1 MKKNLYAVE
10 CLVPLDKQALELH
23 EKYTSIVSVGGF
35 YTYKELVWLFHEE
48 EKKANSKIA
57 QLSTWWQSFEWE
69 ETKRSG
75 KPTIYTITKVFD
87 KPRQFWLPYT
97 RLYSLQ

>member
-1 MKKNLYAVE
+1 MKKDLFAVE
-10 CLVPLDKQALELH
+10 CQLDKQALELH

-35 YTYKELVWLFHEE
+35 FTYKELVWLFHEE

-69 ETKRSG
+69 ETKREG
-75 KPTIYTITKVFD
+75 KATIYTITKVFD
-87 KPRQFWLPYT
+87 KPRQRIDYT
-97 RLYSLQ
+97 REIVNFKE